1 MTSNRKLWFVGP
13 GASAAGDLT
22 QWAATH
28 GCEVTFHRGEILQD
42 PRWQLGPLARPALVV
57 VDARSLPS
65 SDPARRRIEEWLL
78 LLRERIWES
87 PIFLLLPA
95 NAPRDYCR
103 WGRYGATGVLPQPTH
118 AELDAALAPWFR
130 KRDAAGLREDVR
142 LLDILR
148 QTCALLAVATS
159 TPALWKSFLQAIL
172 KEFRAQSGSILLLS
186 TDENGSLIPL
196 AAIGL
201 PPDIARRERLPI
213 EGSITD
219 RVIHED
225 RALLLHGNLKTLG
238 IAAEERHARPV
249 SALAVPLRIGE
260 RVIGSLNVARTGRAR
275 PFRRNDLVALEVVGT
290 QVALALENFRLI
302 EQVRENERLAV
313 LGRTAAEIS
322 HCVKNIMTGFQGAL
336 FLVQQGHESND
347 TRMIRESIT
356 VLQRSVDRVNMMVG
370 DLLDF
375 SKVREPEPKPCLLSK
390 IFADVEHQIAHR
402 CNQMDVQL
410 EIDLPADFPV
420 LLHEEDRLFR
430 SLMNLAGNALD
441 VLSPEGVLQ
450 LTARWEPGPDQ
461 TSAHSKSS
469 RKTRRSQ
476 TRTNRTSAA
485 PPGDLGTPGTLTL
498 SVADNGP
505 GIPPEQRNKIFE
517 EFYST
522 KGSRGTGLGL
532 AMVRKFAEEWKG
544 RIEVQ
549 DRPGGG
555 SLFRLI
561 LPCHAILS
569 DS

>member
-1 MTSNRKLWFVGP
+1 
-13 GASAAGDLT
+13 
-22 QWAATH
+22 
-28 GCEVTFHRGEILQD
+28 
-42 PRWQLGPLARPALVV
+42 
-57 VDARSLPS
+57 
-65 SDPARRRIEEWLL
+65 
-78 LLRERIWES
+78 
-87 PIFLLLPA
+87 
-95 NAPRDYCR
+95 
-103 WGRYGATGVLPQPTH
+103 
-118 AELDAALAPWFR
+118 
-130 KRDAAGLREDVR
+130 
-142 LLDILR
+142 
-148 QTCALLAVATS
+148 
-159 TPALWKSFLQAIL
+159 
-172 KEFRAQSGSILLLS
+172 
-186 TDENGSLIPL
+186 
-196 AAIGL
+196 
-201 PPDIARRERLPI
+201 
-213 EGSITD
+213 
-219 RVIHED
+219 
-225 RALLLHGNLKTLG
+225 
-238 IAAEERHARPV
+238 
-249 SALAVPLRIGE
+249 
-260 RVIGSLNVARTGRAR
+260 
-275 PFRRNDLVALEVVGT
+275 
-290 QVALALENFRLI
+290 
-302 EQVRENERLAV
+302 
-313 LGRTAAEIS
+313 
-322 HCVKNIMTGFQGAL
+322 
-336 FLVQQGHESND
+336 
-347 TRMIRESIT
+347 
-356 VLQRSVDRVNMMVG
+356 
-370 DLLDF
+370 
-375 SKVREPEPKPCLLSK
+375 
-390 IFADVEHQIAHR
+390 
-402 CNQMDVQL
+402 MDVQL